1 MSKKIKTTATVNTA
15 TATANSALHDLVT
28 SFHQSTDEYN
38 RYEIETAT
46 NATKVNRTIDY
57 TALYTALIKCNT
69 KKQLVDTMNSFGL
82 RTTTLPTTT
91 PNKNDLYIQFIDKSR
106 VLFGVRTLKL
116 YTNDETTKCFGDW
129 YFDGVND
136 GSYRTHRAT
145 VPNNIDNFK
154 LILQYFLKNSDNW
167 LVTEK

>member
-1 MSKKIKTTATVNTA
+1 MKKTTV
-15 TATANSALHDLVT
+15 TANNALHALVT
-28 SFHQSTDEYN
+28 NFHQSTDEN
-38 RYEIETAT
+38 ERFEVATAT
-46 NATKVNRTIDY
+46 NTTKINSSIDF
-57 TALYTALIKCNT
+57 TALHTALMKCNT
-69 KKQLVDTMNSFGL
+69 KKQLVDTMNMFGL

-91 PNKNDLYIQFIDKSR
+91 PNKNDLYVQFIDKSR

-116 YTNDETTKCFGDW
+116 YTNDDTAKSFSDW

-145 VPNNIDNFK
+145 VPNTVDNFK
-154 LILQYFLKNSDNW
+154 LILQYFLQNNDNW